1 MKCCWHGG
9 ETALLG
15 GQLDMGGP
23 SSQASREAA
32 VKQSAMVIW
41 RSPVLGKGH
50 EASWLRMETRL
61 EFRVKNTSF
70 SRLAAPGA
78 RHRIGDDPATL
89 TRWQGAA
96 KTTVLISQHIGN

>member
-50 EASWLRMETRL
+50 EASWLRMENKAGVSCEEHKLLATGC
-61 EFRVKNTSF
+61 FRST
-70 SRLAAPGA
+70 AP
-78 RHRIGDDPATL
+78 HR
-89 TRWQGAA
+89 R
-96 KTTVLISQHIGN
+96 